1 MTDGDIKNSGEI
13 SGGDGGGVQP
23 GDQGG
28 AGESLKAASGPR
40 VAVIVPNFN
49 GSSYLGECL
58 PSLLDQSYTNYS
70 VTVVDNASSDDS
82 VDVMRR
88 DFPQVELLAN
98 SVNSGFAG
106 GCNTGLKHA
115 LAGEAEY
122 FVLVN
127 SDTIADRDWLAELV
141 EVAQSDPRIG
151 VCQSMIY
158 LADRPAMINSA
169 GNEAHYLAFGY
180 CGHYLEEDHGQFTAA
195 VDVPF
200 ASGTSLLVKR
210 AVIDEIG
217 LMDED
222 LFLYQE
228 DLDLSWRAR
237 LAGWR
242 VVLAPASKIYH
253 KYSFS
258 RNQMK
263 FYYLE
268 RNRLLLLLQNY
279 SPRSLAVLAPAFLGA
294 EVAMIGYSLTGGWF
308 KQKMRGYAWIAGH
321 MGMVRDKRR
330 RVQGQR
336 HVSDAELTSFW
347 TDKMGFA
354 DLQDSPLTKIAN
366 PVSAAYWKIARKLL

>member
-1 MTDGDIKNSGEI
+1 LKDGEKKIAGHFSA
-13 SGGDGGGVQP
+13 GDGS
-23 GDQGG
+23 G
-28 AGESLKAASGPR
+28 AGPAKRGGGGETAGPAREPR

-49 GSSYLGECL
+49 GSRYLGECI
-58 PSLLDQSYTNYS
+58 PSLLDQSYANYS
-70 VTVVDNASSDDS
+70 VTVVDNASGDDS
-82 VDVMRR
+82 VEVMRR
-88 DFPQVELLAN
+88 DFPEVELLTN
-98 SVNSGFAG
+98 SDNTGFAG
-106 GCNTGLKHA
+106 GCNTGLRHA
-115 LAGEAEY
+115 LASDAEY

-127 SDTIADRDWLAELV
+127 SDTRADHAWLAELV
-141 EVAQSDPRIG
+141 RVAESDPRIG

-158 LADRPAMINSA
+158 LADRPDMVNSA

-180 CGHYLEEDHGQFTAA
+180 CGHYLEEDRGQFAQA

-210 AVIDEIG
+210 AVTDEIG

-242 VVLAPASKIYH
+242 IVLAPGSKIYH

-258 RNQMK
+258 RNEMK

-268 RNRLLLLLQNY
+268 RNRLLLCLQNY

-294 EVAMIGYSLTGGWF
+294 EVAMISYSLTGGWF

-321 MGMVRDKRR
+321 LGMVRGKRR
-330 RVQGQR
+330 RIQGQR
-336 HVSDAELTSFW
+336 HMNDAELTSFW
-347 TDKMGFA
+347 TDRMGFA
-354 DLQDSPLTKIAN
+354 DLQDSALTKIAN
-366 PVSAAYWKIARKLL
+366 PISAAYWKIARRLL